1 MLLLVMMMIVSLL
14 LLKLPLNI
22 VSRIVVVS
30 SVERKL
36 LPLMRL
42 LSLQ

>member
-1 MLLLVMMMIVSLL
+1 MLLVVMMMIVSLM
-14 LLKLPLNI
+14 LLKLSLNI

>member
-1 MLLLVMMMIVSLL
+1 MLLVVKMMIVSLM

-22 VSRIVVVS
+22 VSRIAVVS